1 MGTQRVG
8 ATLLVKQLISAGA
21 GNRTQTSYAM
31 FFPSNSSYSRA
42 SEPLILGSEGWAWG
56 SLSHQQSPTGGTR
69 HPPWSSSIL
78 PRKGFLRGPN
88 TMQCACPLIFHRR
101 QGQTVRLFLSKPHHT
116 PGTGGRDSHSPSK
129 C

>member
-31 FFPSNSSYSRA
+31 LFPSNSSYSRA

-56 SLSHQQSPTGGTR
+56 SCPISSPLQEAQGI
-69 HPPWSSSIL
+69 HPGLAPSCL
-78 PRKGFLRGPN
+78 
-88 TMQCACPLIFHRR
+88 
-101 QGQTVRLFLSKPHHT
+101 
-116 PGTGGRDSHSPSK
+116 GRDS
-129 C
+129 